1 MKLTAEPR
9 YHPGLAHSTR
19 GVTVSDTFVTSPRQP
34 ILETTP
40 QSSRESFH
48 CEVVR
53 GNGYGARWH
62 FHPEVQLTL
71 VLKSAGYRIVGDNI
85 SPLAPGDLVLVG
97 ANLPHV
103 WHQEEGSHMRR
114 GSNRRDGRNGK
125 RDAVHAI
132 VVRFRE
138 DFLGSHFLQSPELE
152 AVRRLLKRGARGLR
166 VTGATREVAAARMR
180 ELAGQQGL
188 GRLLKLLEIVD
199 LLAGSKHLRPIASA
213 NFSPELRDSDT
224 PRMQR
229 VMRFIHEHLH
239 DVIERDDVA
248 RCAALSAG
256 AFSRFF
262 KTRTGKTLPQYINEL
277 RVGNACAWLRDADA
291 KVADIA
297 LACGFENLANFNR
310 QFRAITGMSPR
321 EYRSAFEDHAL

>member
-1 MKLTAEPR
+1 MT
-9 YHPGLAHSTR
+9 Y
-19 GVTVSDTFVTSPRQP
+19 RQP

-40 QSSRESFH
+40 QSLRESFH

-53 GNGYGARWH
+53 GAGYGARWH

-71 VLKSAGYRIVGDNI
+71 VLKSAGYRIVGDHI
-85 SPLAPGDLVLVG
+85 SPLLPGDLVLVG
-97 ANLPHV
+97 ASLPHV
-103 WHQEEGSHMRR
+103 WHQDESSPGS
-114 GSNRRDGRNGK
+114 

-138 DFLGSHFLQSPELE
+138 DFLGDHFLQSPELE
-152 AVRRLLKRGARGLR
+152 AVRRLLKRSARGLD
-166 VTGATREVAAARMR
+166 VTGPTRAAAAALLR
-180 ELAGQQGL
+180 ELPSRHGL
-188 GRLLKLLEIVD
+188 GRLLKLLEIVH
-199 LLAGSKHLRPIASA
+199 LLAASKHLRPIASA
-213 NFSPELRDSDT
+213 NFAPALRDSDT

-229 VMRFIHEHLH
+229 VMHFIHDHL
-239 DVIERDDVA
+239 DGVIERHAVA

-262 KTRTGKTLPQYINEL
+262 KTRTGKTLPQYVNEL
-277 RVGNACAWLRDADA
+277 RVGNACARMRDAEA

-297 LACGFENLANFNR
+297 LECGFVNLANFNR

-321 EYRSAFEDHAL
+321 EYRGAFQAHAL

>member
-1 MKLTAEPR
+1 MVK
-9 YHPGLAHSTR
+9 GS
-19 GVTVSDTFVTSPRQP
+19 
-34 ILETTP
+34 
-40 QSSRESFH
+40 
-48 CEVVR
+48 
-53 GNGYGARWH
+53 GYGARWH

-85 SPLAPGDLVLVG
+85 APLVPGDLVFVG

-103 WHQEEGSHMRR
+103 WHQE
-114 GSNRRDGRNGK
+114 DGNAECEVRNGELRK
-125 RDAVHAI
+125 QKANAVHAI

-138 DFLGSHFLQSPELE
+138 DFLGDHFLQSPEME
-152 AVRRLLKRGARGLR
+152 AVRRLLKRSARGLQ
-166 VTGATREVAAARMR
+166 VTGATREVVARWMQ
-180 ELAGQQGL
+180 ELAESQGL
-188 GRLLKLLEIVD
+188 GRLLKLLEIVNA
-199 LLAGSKHLRPIASA
+199 LAASKHLDPIASA

-229 VMRFIHEHLH
+229 VMRYIHEHL
-239 DVIERDDVA
+239 DEVIEREEVA
-248 RCAALSAG
+248 RCAALSEG

-262 KTRTGKTLPQYINEL
+262 KTRTGKTLPQYINEV
-277 RVGNACAWLRDADA
+277 RVGNACARLRAADA

-321 EYRSAFEDHAL
+321 EYRGAFENHAL

>member
-1 MKLTAEPR
+1 VI
-9 YHPGLAHSTR
+9 S
-19 GVTVSDTFVTSPRQP
+19 RQP

-53 GNGYGARWH
+53 GSSYGARWH

-71 VLKSAGYRIVGDNI
+71 VLKSSGYRIVGDNI
-85 SPLAPGDLVLVG
+85 SPLLPGDLVLVG
-97 ANLPHV
+97 ASLPHV
-103 WHQEEGSHMRR
+103 WHQDEG
-114 GSNRRDGRNGK
+114 GRSARN
-125 RDAVHAI
+125 AVHAI

-138 DFLGSHFLQSPELE
+138 DFLGRHFLQSPELE
-152 AVRRLLKRGARGLR
+152 AVRGLLRRSSRGLR
-166 VTGATREVAAARMR
+166 VIGSTREATAQRME
-180 ELAGQQGL
+180 ELAGLHGL
-188 GRLLKLLEIVD
+188 GRLLKLLEIVH
-199 LLAGSKHLRPIASA
+199 LLAVSKHLRPIASA
-213 NFSPELRDSDT
+213 NFAPALRDSDT

-229 VMRFIHEHLH
+229 VMRFIHEHL
-239 DVIERDDVA
+239 DGVIERDDVA

-262 KTRTGKTLPQYINEL
+262 KTRTGKTLPQYVNEL
-277 RVGNACAWLRDADA
+277 RVGNACTRLRDASA

-297 LACGFENLANFNR
+297 LECGFENLANFNR
-310 QFRAITGMSPR
+310 QFRTITGMSPR

>member
-1 MKLTAEPR
+1 MIS
-9 YHPGLAHSTR
+9 G
-19 GVTVSDTFVTSPRQP
+19 RQP

-48 CEVVR
+48 CEVVK
-53 GNGYGARWH
+53 GSGYGARWH

-85 SPLAPGDLVLVG
+85 APLMPRDLVLVG

-103 WHQEEGSHMRR
+103 WHQEEGNAECGVRNAESEMRR
-114 GSNRRDGRNGK
+114 KERA
-125 RDAVHAI
+125 DAVHAI

-138 DFLGSHFLQSPELE
+138 DFLGSHFLQSPEME
-152 AVRRLLKRGARGLR
+152 AVRRLLKRSARGLR
-166 VTGATREVAAARMR
+166 VTGATREVVAEQME
-180 ELAGQQGL
+180 ELTELQGL
-188 GRLLKLLEIVD
+188 GRLLKLLEIVNG
-199 LLAGSKHLRPIASA
+199 LAVSKQLQPIASA

-229 VMRFIHEHLH
+229 VMRYIHEHL
-239 DVIERDDVA
+239 DQLIERGEVA
-248 RCAALSAG
+248 RCAALSEG

-277 RVGNACAWLRDADA
+277 RVGNACARLRDAGA

-297 LACGFENLANFNR
+297 LGCGFENLANFNR

-321 EYRSAFEDHAL
+321 EYRSTFEDHAL

>member
-1 MKLTAEPR
+1 MISA
-9 YHPGLAHSTR
+9 
-19 GVTVSDTFVTSPRQP
+19 RQP

-48 CEVVR
+48 CEVVK
-53 GNGYGARWH
+53 GSGYGARWH

-85 SPLAPGDLVLVG
+85 APLVPGDLVLVG
-97 ANLPHV
+97 ASLPHV
-103 WHQEEGSHMRR
+103 WHQEEGR
-114 GSNRRDGRNGK
+114 GNVKCGVRNAESRK
-125 RDAVHAI
+125 EKADAVHAI

-138 DFLGSHFLQSPELE
+138 DFLGDHFLQSPEME
-152 AVRRLLKRGARGLR
+152 AVRRLLKRSARGLQVR
-166 VTGATREVAAARMR
+166 GATRDTVAGLMQ
-180 ELAGQQGL
+180 ELAESQGL
-188 GRLLKLLEIVD
+188 RRLVKLLEIVNV
-199 LLAGSKHLRPIASA
+199 LAASKHLHPVASA

-229 VMRFIHEHLH
+229 VMRYIHDRLDE
-239 DVIERDDVA
+239 VIEREEVA
-248 RCAALSAG
+248 RCAALSEG

-277 RVGNACAWLRDADA
+277 RVGNACTRLRDADA

>member
-1 MKLTAEPR
+1 MISA
-9 YHPGLAHSTR
+9 
-19 GVTVSDTFVTSPRQP
+19 RQP

-48 CEVVR
+48 CEVVK
-53 GNGYGARWH
+53 GSGYGARWH

-71 VLKSAGYRIVGDNI
+71 VMKSAGYRIVGDNI
-85 SPLAPGDLVLVG
+85 APLVPGDLVFVG

-103 WHQEEGSHMRR
+103 WHQEEGNAECGMRNVESGAR
-114 GSNRRDGRNGK
+114 KKERT
-125 RDAVHAI
+125 DAVHAI

-138 DFLGSHFLQSPELE
+138 DFLGDHFLQSPEME
-152 AVRRLLKRGARGLR
+152 AVRRLLKRSARGLQ
-166 VTGATREVAAARMR
+166 VTGVTREVVARSMQ
-180 ELAGQQGL
+180 ELADSQGL
-188 GRLLKLLEIVD
+188 GRLLKLLEIVNA
-199 LLAGSKHLRPIASA
+199 LAASKHLHPIASA

-229 VMRFIHEHLH
+229 VMRYIHEHL
-239 DVIERDDVA
+239 DEVIEREEVA
-248 RCAALSAG
+248 RCAALSEG

-277 RVGNACAWLRDADA
+277 RVGNACARLRDAEA

-321 EYRSAFEDHAL
+321 EYRGAFEDHAL

>member
-1 MKLTAEPR
+1 
-9 YHPGLAHSTR
+9 
-19 GVTVSDTFVTSPRQP
+19 
-34 ILETTP
+34 
-40 QSSRESFH
+40 
-48 CEVVR
+48 
-53 GNGYGARWH
+53 
-62 FHPEVQLTL
+62 VQLTL

-85 SPLAPGDLVLVG
+85 APLAPGDLVLVG

-103 WHQEEGSHMRR
+103 WHQDAGGRR
-114 GSNRRDGRNGK
+114 K

-138 DFLGSHFLQSPELE
+138 DFLGNHFLQSPEME
-152 AVRRLLKRGARGLR
+152 AVRRLLKRSVRGLQA
-166 VTGATREVAAARMR
+166 TGGTREVAATLMR
-180 ELAGQQGL
+180 ELPEQQGL
-188 GRLLKLLEIVD
+188 GRLLKLLEMVN
-199 LLAGSKHLRPIASA
+199 LLAASKQLRPIASA
-213 NFSPELRDSDT
+213 KFSPELRDSDT

-229 VMRFIHEHLH
+229 VMRYIHDHL
-239 DVIERDDVA
+239 DGVIERDDVA

-277 RVGNACAWLRDADA
+277 RVGNACARLRDAEA

>member
-1 MKLTAEPR
+1 MR
-9 YHPGLAHSTR
+9 LARATR
-19 GVTVSDTFVTSPRQP
+19 RVTVSDTFVISRQP

-40 QSSRESFH
+40 QSLHESFH

-53 GNGYGARWH
+53 GSGYGARWH

-71 VLKSAGYRIVGDNI
+71 VLKSSGYRIVGDNI

-97 ANLPHV
+97 ASLPHV
-103 WHQEEGSHMRR
+103 WHQDERKR
-114 GSNRRDGRNGK
+114 GTP
-125 RDAVHAI
+125 DAVHAI

-138 DFLGSHFLQSPELE
+138 DFLGDHFLQSPELE
-152 AVRRLLKRGARGLR
+152 GVRGLLKRSARGLHIS
-166 VTGATREVAAARMR
+166 GATREKTASLMC
-180 ELAGQQGL
+180 ELAALQGL
-188 GRLLKLLEIVD
+188 ERVLKLLEILHV
-199 LLAGSKHLRPIASA
+199 LASSKHLRPLASA
-213 NFSPELRDSDT
+213 NFAPELRDSDT

-229 VMRFIHEHLH
+229 VMKFIHDRLDE
-239 DVIERDDVA
+239 VIERKEVA
-248 RCAALSAG
+248 RCAALSEG

-277 RVGNACAWLRDADA
+277 RVGNACTRLRDADA
-291 KVADIA
+291 KVADVA

-310 QFRAITGMSPR
+310 QFRAVTGMSPR

>member
-1 MKLTAEPR
+1 MKRRMRRHLASQACWLYSVDYHFRYFCDLTSAYSR
-9 YHPGLAHSTR
+9 NHPQR
-19 GVTVSDTFVTSPRQP
+19 
-34 ILETTP
+34 
-40 QSSRESFH
+40 SSRESFH

-53 GNGYGARWH
+53 GTGYGARWH
-62 FHPEVQLTL
+62 FHPEVRLTL

-85 SPLAPGDLVLVG
+85 APLIPGDLVLVG

-103 WHQEEGSHMRR
+103 WHQDERRR
-114 GSNRRDGRNGK
+114 GS

-138 DFLGSHFLQSPELE
+138 VFLGDHFLQSPEME
-152 AVRRLLKRGARGLR
+152 AVRGLLKRSARGLH
-166 VTGATREVAAARMR
+166 VTGETGEMAAALMR
-180 ELAGQQGL
+180 DLANQQGF

-199 LLAGSKHLRPIASA
+199 LLAVSKHLPSDRQRQFFSRTPGFLIRPLDATGVAVHSRA
-213 NFSPELRDSDT
+213 PGGRNRSR
-224 PRMQR
+224 RRR
-229 VMRFIHEHLH
+229 VK
-239 DVIERDDVA
+239 
-248 RCAALSAG
+248 CAALSAG

-262 KTRTGKTLPQYINEL
+262 KNAHWKDSSQYVNEL
-277 RVGNACAWLRDADA
+277 RIGNACTRLRDADA

-310 QFRAITGMSPR
+310 QFRSITGMNPR

>member
-1 MKLTAEPR
+1 
-9 YHPGLAHSTR
+9 
-19 GVTVSDTFVTSPRQP
+19 VTFSRQP

-53 GNGYGARWH
+53 GSGYGARWH

-71 VLKSAGYRIVGDNI
+71 VLKSAGYRIVGNNI
-85 SPLAPGDLVLVG
+85 SSLVPGDLVLVG

-103 WHQEEGSHMRR
+103 WHQDEG
-114 GSNRRDGRNGK
+114 RDGKHGRQGK

-132 VVRFRE
+132 VARFRE
-138 DFLGSHFLQSPELE
+138 DFLGDHFLQSPELE
-152 AVRRLLKRGARGLR
+152 AVRRLLKRSARGLS
-166 VTGATREVAAARMR
+166 VTGPTRETAAALLR
-180 ELAGQQGL
+180 ELPGHHGL

-199 LLAGSKHLRPIASA
+199 LLAVSKHLRPIASA
-213 NFSPELRDSDT
+213 NFAPALRDSDT

-229 VMRFIHEHLH
+229 VMRFIHDHLD
-239 DVIERDDVA
+239 DVIERDEVA

-262 KTRTGKTLPQYINEL
+262 KTRTGKTLPQYVNEL
-277 RVGNACAWLRDADA
+277 RVGHACAGLRDADR
-291 KVADIA
+291 KIADIA

-310 QFRAITGMSPR
+310 QFRAIAGMSPR
-321 EYRSAFEDHAL
+321 EYRRAFEDHAL

>member
-1 MKLTAEPR
+1 MI
-9 YHPGLAHSTR
+9 S
-19 GVTVSDTFVTSPRQP
+19 SRQP

-40 QSSRESFH
+40 QSSLESFH

-53 GNGYGARWH
+53 GSGYGARWH

-71 VLKSAGYRIVGDNI
+71 VLKSSGYRIIGDNI
-85 SPLAPGDLVLVG
+85 SPLLPGDLVLVG
-97 ANLPHV
+97 ASLPHV
-103 WHQEEGSHMRR
+103 WHQEESPRKKG
-114 GSNRRDGRNGK
+114 
-125 RDAVHAI
+125 DAVHAI

-138 DFLGSHFLQSPELE
+138 DFLGNHFLHSPEME
-152 AVRRLLKRGARGLR
+152 PVRRLFKRSARGLC
-166 VTGATREVAAARMR
+166 VTGPTRDRTADLMR
-180 ELAGQQGL
+180 ELAGEQGL
-188 GRLLKLLEIVD
+188 GRLLKLLEIAKVLADSKD
-199 LLAGSKHLRPIASA
+199 LQPIASA

-229 VMRFIHEHLH
+229 VMRYIHDHL
-239 DVIERDDVA
+239 DQVIDREDVA
-248 RCAALSAG
+248 RCAALSEG

-277 RVGNACAWLRDADA
+277 RIGNACARLRDADA

-297 LACGFENLANFNR
+297 LGCGFENLANFNR

-321 EYRSAFEDHAL
+321 EYRCAFDDHAL